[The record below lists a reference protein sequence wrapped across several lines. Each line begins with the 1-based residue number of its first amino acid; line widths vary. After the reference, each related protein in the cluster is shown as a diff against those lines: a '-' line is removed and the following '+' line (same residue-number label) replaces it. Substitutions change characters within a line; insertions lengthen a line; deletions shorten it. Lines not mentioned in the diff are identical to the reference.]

1 MPSLLVPPPSDHVWL
16 SFRSILQGDH
26 TGVEV
31 ATQAHMNLLSE
42 FGALQEHSTMKAN
55 RPLQSECV
63 AEGLVI
69 DDYFCVAVDGADAD
83 PSKSLAFE
91 RYKCAQA
98 AYDAHNLLGS
108 PQKDLLCAEE
118 GKVIGAYLNGS
129 ARARDLGLVTLSSP
143 SQKRIALSYLTLL
156 SCQMRHTSDSLH
168 LCLIAGWVSVMGFRR
183 PVMSVLQ
190 DSFRVVSMPE
200 YDWERPKV
208 IPLPRKVA
216 DELTLLCALMPL
228 MVTELNAPFHDKVF
242 LH

>member
-1 MPSLLVPPPSDHVWL
+1 
-16 SFRSILQGDH
+16 
-26 TGVEV
+26 
-31 ATQAHMNLLSE
+31 MNLLSE

-143 SQKRIALSYLTLL
+143 PQKRIALSYLTLL

-168 LCLIAGWVSVMGFRR
+168 LCLIGGWVSVMGFRR

-190 DSFRVVSMPE
+190 DSFRV
-200 YDWERPKV
+200 
-208 IPLPRKVA
+208 
-216 DELTLLCALMPL
+216 
-228 MVTELNAPFHDKVF
+228 NA
-242 LH
+242 